1 MNTTLTVFTKTL
13 LDESFFVVIVVFA
26 SIVMSPSVTSVR
38 TPY

>member
-1 MNTTLTVFTKTL
+1 MHTKLTMLAKTFS
-13 LDESFFVVIVVFA
+13 DVSFFEVIVVFA